1 MKVTKKKELTMNRT
15 ILGALLGII
24 MISGAV
30 LGQGTVSGTVTDA
43 DGNALPGANVV
54 VEGTSSGAAATLS
67 GAYSIDLPNGTYTV
81 TASVVGH
88 NKSSATVKIQNSN
101 ESANFTLSSS
111 SVALGGV
118 DVLANRVDNTD
129 AIAYDDY
136 TKADIDFRLGGRG
149 LPKALSTLP
158 SVFVENGGGWDDE
171 NVYVRGFDDR
181 YTAYLINGVPMND
194 MENGNLYF
202 SNWTVLADVA
212 SVVQVQRGAG
222 AVNLAVPSLG
232 GTVNFISAAPTTEA
246 GVQIKQEVGEYDFSK
261 TAITV
266 NSGLIMDDKMTVV
279 MAASRRTAD
288 RFFAT
293 GTYTDA
299 WSYYFNTSYSIDDNN
314 RIEMVALGS
323 PQLHGH
329 NFWNNRISNYSHDL
343 ARDMGVAEEDLRT
356 EYGVDWNPRADELDT
371 PYHGKRAIASWVPF
385 DGWNWREADP
395 HSSTMIN
402 ERNNYFHK
410 PIVQVNS
417 YNQVRDDMLLSSAL
431 YYSGGEGGGSG
442 SAGSLKWKSDGSG
455 RDYDATI
462 LRNSTENWV
471 DGYGY
476 QSAGVLRGSR
486 NNQYTY
492 GIMSKLDWDLN
503 ESTKLTFGLDVR
515 TAEVEHY
522 RQVYDLLGGDVYYN
536 SSNENWTTDQ
546 EKYRTLGDKI
556 QYDNTNT
563 IDWQG
568 GYTQVSYNDGS
579 GATAFGMFGTTSA
592 SYTVQDHFQ
601 LGEPTLEADAE
612 TGYQMKVG
620 GTYPISDTWLL
631 FGNFSTANL
640 TPSLDKMVDDANF
653 ILNSD
658 FENEKATW
666 FDIGAR
672 FQAANGQWAGSLNY
686 YTSQWSDRAQSGT
699 VEDLSGN
706 ESFFSIDGLEE
717 NHSGLEY
724 SIAYQPIPVLRID
737 ARGHVSDW
745 RFTDDL
751 SYTYYEVIGD
761 PSSSTNF
768 DLYVK
773 DVMVSGAPQEA
784 HNLILTGFWNTMKAS
799 VEVEHFGKQYPRWG
813 YDGDIGDLGF
823 LLGEGNTFADDA
835 YVTDFTT
842 LFNLKFQYGMNLGG
856 KDVTLNASVHN
867 AGDELY
873 VGDFVDAYD
882 GSGDV
887 ANLRVRL
894 GQPRSWVIGF
904 TINY

>member
-1 MKVTKKKELTMNRT
+1 MNRT

-101 ESANFTLSSS
+101 ESANFTLASS

-129 AIAYDDY
+129 AISYDDY

-212 SVVQVQRGAG
+212 AVVQVQRGAG

-232 GTVNFISAAPTTEA
+232 GTVNFISIVPTTEA
-246 GVQIKQEVGEYDFSK
+246 SVQIKQEVGEYDFSK
-261 TAITV
+261 TAVTV
-266 NSGLIMDDKMTVV
+266 NSGLMMNDKLTVV

-299 WSYYFNTSYSIDDNN
+299 WSYYFNTSYSINDNN

-323 PQLHGH
+323 PQIHGH

-343 ARDMGVAEEDLRT
+343 AGDMGVADGDLRT
-356 EYGVDWNPRADELDT
+356 EYGVDWNPRADELET
-371 PYHGKRAIASWVPF
+371 PYNGKRALASWVPF

-417 YNQVRDDMLLSSAL
+417 YNQVRDDMLLSTAL

-442 SAGSLKWKSDGSG
+442 SAGSIRWKSDGSG
-455 RDYDATI
+455 RDYDETI
-462 LRNSTENWV
+462 RRNTLDWV

-476 QSAGVLRGSR
+476 QSRGILRGSR

-492 GIMSKLDWDLN
+492 GVMSKLDYDVS
-503 ESTKLTFGLDVR
+503 ESILLTVGLDLR

-522 RQVYDLLGGDVYYN
+522 RQVYDLLGGNVYYD
-536 SSNENWTTDQ
+536 SSNDNWTTDQ

-556 QYDNTNT
+556 QYDETNT

-568 GYTQVSYNDGS
+568 GYAQVSYNGGD

-592 SYTVQDHFQ
+592 SYSVQDHFQ
-601 LGEPTLEADAE
+601 LGEPILEADAE
-612 TGYQMKVG
+612 TGYQMKLG
-620 GTYPISDTWLL
+620 GTYPLNDTWLL
-631 FGNFSTANL
+631 FGNLSTANL
-640 TPSLDKMVDDANF
+640 TPTLDKLIDDAQF
-653 ILNSD
+653 IKNTS

-672 FQAANGQWAGSLNY
+672 FKAANGQWTGSLNY
-686 YTSQWSDRAQSGT
+686 YSSEWSDRAQSGI

-706 ESFFSIDGLEE
+706 ESFFNIQGLNE

-745 RFTDDL
+745 RFTDNL
-751 SYTYYEVIGD
+751 NYTYYEVLGD
-761 PSSSTNF
+761 PSTSTNF
-768 DLYVK
+768 NLYVK

-784 HNLILTGFWNTMKAS
+784 HNLIFTGFWNTMKAS
-799 VEVEHFGKQYPRWG
+799 LEVEHFGKQYPRWG
-813 YDGDIGDLGF
+813 YDGAIQDLAF
-823 LLGEGNTFADDA
+823 LLGEGNSFADDA
-835 YVTDFTT
+835 YITDFTT
-842 LFNLKFQYGMNLGG
+842 LYNLKFQYGMNVGG
-856 KDVTLNASVHN
+856 KDVTLNAYVHN

-894 GQPRSWVIGF
+894 GQPRSWVLGF

>member
-1 MKVTKKKELTMNRT
+1 MNRT

-101 ESANFTLSSS
+101 ESANFTLASS

-212 SVVQVQRGAG
+212 AVVQVQRGAG

-232 GTVNFISAAPTTEA
+232 GTVNFISIVPTTEA
-246 GVQIKQEVGEYDFSK
+246 SVQIKQEVGEYDFSK
-261 TAITV
+261 TAVTV
-266 NSGLIMDDKMTVV
+266 NSGLMMNDKLTVV

-299 WSYYFNTSYSIDDNN
+299 WSYYFNTSYSINDNN

-323 PQLHGH
+323 PQIHGH
-329 NFWNNRISNYSHDL
+329 NFWNNRISNYSHEL
-343 ARDMGVAEEDLRT
+343 AGNMGVAEGDLRT
-356 EYGVDWNPRADELDT
+356 EYGVDWNPRADELET
-371 PYHGKRAIASWVPF
+371 PYNGKRALASWVPF

-417 YNQVRDDMLLSSAL
+417 YNQVRDDMLLSTAL

-442 SAGSLKWKSDGSG
+442 SAGSIRWKSDGSG
-455 RDYDATI
+455 RDYDETI
-462 LRNSTENWV
+462 RRNTLDWV

-476 QSAGVLRGSR
+476 QSRGILRGSR

-492 GIMSKLDWDLN
+492 GVMSKLDYDVS
-503 ESTKLTFGLDVR
+503 ESILLTVGLDLR

-522 RQVYDLLGGDVYYN
+522 RQVYDLLGGNVYYD
-536 SSNENWTTDQ
+536 SSNDNWTTDQ

-556 QYDNTNT
+556 QYDETNT

-568 GYTQVSYNDGS
+568 GYAQVSYNGGD

-592 SYTVQDHFQ
+592 SYSVQDHFQ
-601 LGEPTLEADAE
+601 LGEPILEADAE
-612 TGYQMKVG
+612 TGYQMKLG
-620 GTYPISDTWLL
+620 GTYPINDTWLL
-631 FGNFSTANL
+631 FGNLSTANL
-640 TPSLDKMVDDANF
+640 TPTLDKLIDDAQF
-653 ILNSD
+653 IKNTG

-672 FQAANGQWAGSLNY
+672 FKAPNGQWTGSLNY
-686 YTSQWSDRAQSGT
+686 YTSEWSDRAQSGI

-706 ESFFSIDGLEE
+706 ESFFNIQGLNE

-745 RFTDDL
+745 RFTDNL
-751 SYTYYEVIGD
+751 NYTYYEVLGD
-761 PSSSTNF
+761 PSTSTNF
-768 DLYVK
+768 NLYVK

-784 HNLILTGFWNTMKAS
+784 HNLIFTGFWNTMKAS
-799 VEVEHFGKQYPRWG
+799 LEVEHFGKQYPRWG
-813 YDGDIGDLGF
+813 YDGAIQDLAF
-823 LLGEGNTFADDA
+823 LLGENNTFADDA
-835 YVTDFTT
+835 YITDFTT
-842 LFNLKFQYGMNLGG
+842 LYNLKFQYGMNVGG
-856 KDVTLNASVHN
+856 KDVTLNAYVHN

-894 GQPRSWVIGF
+894 GQPRSWVLGF

>member
-1 MKVTKKKELTMNRT
+1 MNRT

-101 ESANFTLSSS
+101 ESANFTLASS

-129 AIAYDDY
+129 AISYDDY

-232 GTVNFISAAPTTEA
+232 GTVNFISAVPTTEA
-246 GVQIKQEVGEYDFSK
+246 SVQIKQEVGEYDFSK
-261 TAITV
+261 TAVTV
-266 NSGLIMDDKMTVV
+266 NSGLIMDDKMTVI

-293 GTYTDA
+293 GTYSDA
-299 WSYYFNTSYSIDDNN
+299 WSYYFNTSYSINDNN

-323 PQLHGH
+323 PQIHGH
-329 NFWNNRISNYSHDL
+329 NFWNNRISNYSHEL
-343 ARDMGVAEEDLRT
+343 AGDMGVADDDLRT
-356 EYGVDWNPRADELDT
+356 EYGVDWNPRADELET
-371 PYHGKRAIASWVPF
+371 PYNGKRALASWVPF

-417 YNQVRDDMLLSSAL
+417 YNQVRDDMLLSTAL

-442 SAGSLKWKSDGSG
+442 SAGSIRWKSDGSG
-455 RDYDATI
+455 RDYDETI
-462 LRNSTENWV
+462 RRNTLDWV

-476 QSAGVLRGSR
+476 QSRGILRGSR

-492 GIMSKLDWDLN
+492 GIMSKLDYDVS
-503 ESTKLTFGLDVR
+503 ESILLTVGLDVR

-556 QYDNTNT
+556 QYDNTNQ

-568 GYTQVSYNDGS
+568 GYAQVSYNGGD

-592 SYTVQDHFQ
+592 SYAVQDHFQ

-612 TGYQMKVG
+612 TGYQMKLG
-620 GTYPISDTWLL
+620 GTYPVSDTWLL
-631 FGNFSTANL
+631 YGNFSTANL
-640 TPSLDKMVDDANF
+640 TPTLDKLVDDANF

-672 FQAANGQWAGSLNY
+672 FKAPNGQWTGSLNY
-686 YTSQWSDRAQSGT
+686 YTSQWSDRAQNGT

-706 ESFFSIDGLEE
+706 ESFFNIDGLEE

-751 SYTYYEVIGD
+751 SYTYYEVVGD

-784 HNLILTGFWNTMKAS
+784 HNLIFTGFWNTMKAS
-799 VEVEHFGKQYPRWG
+799 LEVEHFGKQYPRWG
-813 YDGDIGDLGF
+813 YDGAIQDLAF
-823 LLGEGNTFADDA
+823 LLGENNTFADDA
-835 YVTDFTT
+835 YITDFTT
-842 LFNLKFQYGMNLGG
+842 LYNLKFQYGMNVGG
-856 KDVTLNASVHN
+856 KDVTLNAYVHN
-867 AGDELY
+867 ASDELY

-894 GQPRSWVIGF
+894 GQPRSWVLGF